1 MQANTLLQPTQALI
15 IALLMVIGLY
25 VDAAFLLF
33 GQIAVSLFFWGL
45 LLLIYQQKS
54 QPERFML
61 MTCLGLAT
69 LGELFCSLAWGLYD
83 YRFFNIP
90 HYVPPGHVLLFMI
103 GTLLALKLPYWISCL
118 VPLLVLPYIIAGFWL
133 GFDEF
138 GLVLFLM
145 FAACW
150 LNAIPVE
157 RRLLSIM
164 FLLSLSLE
172 IYGTW
177 LGNWTWR
184 AEVPYWGLSNT
195 NPPLASGAF
204 YCVLDFLVLLILRA
218 KGYTSFLGNSPP
230 STVPAVN
237 IKNIHKQPLKGEI

>member
-1 MQANTLLQPTQALI
+1 MLKQHTTLNAKQAGVITV
-15 IALLMVIGLY
+15 LMIIGLY
-25 VDAAFLLF
+25 LDAAFPVW
-33 GQIAVSLFFWGL
+33 GQIAVSVFFWGL
-45 LLLIYQQKS
+45 FLFIYQKVNKAEQ
-54 QPERFML
+54 FLL
-61 MTCLGLAT
+61 MSCLVLAT
-69 LGELFCSLAWGLYD
+69 LGEMFCSLVWGLYD

-90 HYVPPGHVLLFMI
+90 HYVPPGHVLLFLV
-103 GTLLALKLPYWISCL
+103 GSVLALSLPRWVSYL
-118 VPLLVLPYIIAGFWL
+118 VPLLVTPYIFAGYWL

-150 LNAIPVE
+150 LTGEE
-157 RRLLSIM
+157 RRLYTTM

-184 AEVPYWGLSNT
+184 PDVPYWGLSNT

-204 YCVLDFLVLLILRA
+204 YCVLDFLVLLLLRA
-218 KGYTSFLGNSPP
+218 KGYRQHPATAHKETDFTSEALLPEAAL
-230 STVPAVN
+230 T
-237 IKNIHKQPLKGEI
+237 K